1 MQFICSITDLSLT
14 ICVLLRAAS
23 GNYDNGL
30 FLQILFKNCAEL
42 TDFPPQNRTF
52 NQILQGSA
60 SDQGLWSGHR
70 LYRTYEAS
78 VQVGII

>member
-1 MQFICSITDLSLT
+1 MQFICSITDLSPT

-42 TDFPPQNRTF
+42 TDFPPKIAPLIKYYKGQRP
-52 NQILQGSA
+52 IRGC
-60 SDQGLWSGHR
+60 G
-70 LYRTYEAS
+70 
-78 VQVGII
+78 VGIDYTVPTKHRYK

>member
-1 MQFICSITDLSLT
+1 MQFICSITDLSPT
-14 ICVLLRAAS
+14 ICLLLRAAS
-23 GNYDNGL
+23 GNCDNGL
-30 FLQILFKNCAEL
+30 FCKYLFKNCIEI
-42 TDFPPQNRTF
+42 TDFPPKITF

-60 SDQGLWSGHR
+60 SGQGPWSGHR